1 MEVKFVSMGKLQNKK
16 KLPTLSQKKATQY
29 YT

>member
-1 MEVKFVSMGKLQNKK
+1 MEVKFVSMGKLQYKK